1 MSKNLSIKKVL
12 KAVLPLIVGAAIAVV
27 PPPQGLEL
35 NAWLYFALFAAVI
48 TGLILEP
55 LPAAAIGVI
64 GVVAATVSGLVFPKP
79 GDAIRWALSGF
90 SNTVVWLIFAA
101 FLFAYGYNKT
111 GLGKRIA
118 LLFIRFLGGRTL
130 GLAYAIGL
138 SDIALAPFMPS
149 NTARGGGTI
158 YPIISNIP
166 PMYGSRPGDGTERKI
181 GAYIMWN
188 TFAINCVTSSM
199 FITALAPNLLVV
211 SLAAQQK
218 ITLEWLPWFI
228 GFAPVGLLLVATI
241 PFITYRLYPPE
252 IKSSPEVPKWA
263 SQELAKLGRITAK
276 EIVFLAGVVLALI
289 LWTLGTDLID
299 ATATALLV
307 VAIMLVARVFDWR
320 DIISNSAA
328 WNVLVWFGT
337 LVTLADGLARVGF
350 VKYAANEFTK
360 VIGGFDATLVLVL
373 IVLFYF
379 FIHYAFASI
388 TAHVTA
394 VFPVIIATIITF
406 FGQQPLFAAYLLAYT
421 HGIMGVISPYAT
433 GPAPIF
439 YGSGYIKSS
448 EFWRLGLVFGLLY
461 IAALLV
467 IGIPWLST
475 LY

>member
-1 MSKNLSIKKVL
+1 ML
-12 KAVLPLIVGAAIAVV
+12 KGVIPILLGVIIAVI
-27 PPPQGLEL
+27 PPPAGLQL

-48 TGLILEP
+48 AGLVLEP
-55 LPAAAIGVI
+55 IPAAAIGVI

-79 GDAIRWALSGF
+79 GDAVRWALSGF
-90 SNTVVWLIFAA
+90 SNTIVWLIFAA

-118 LLFIRFLGGRTL
+118 LYFIRFLGGRTL

-166 PMYGSRPGDGTERKI
+166 PMYGSKPGDGTERKI
-181 GAYIMWN
+181 GSYIMWN
-188 TFAINCVTSSM
+188 AFAINCVTSSM

-211 SLAAQQK
+211 SLAAAQK

-228 GFAPVGLLLVATI
+228 GFAPVGLLLVATV
-241 PFITYRLYPPE
+241 PLITYKLYPPE
-252 IKSSPEVPKWA
+252 IKRSPEVTQWA
-263 SQELAKLGRITAK
+263 SQELSKLGRISIK
-276 EIVFLAGVVLALI
+276 EIVFLGGVVLALL
-289 LWTLGTDLID
+289 LWTLGTDFID

-307 VAIMLVARVFDWR
+307 VSIMLVARIFDWR
-320 DIISNSAA
+320 DILSNTAA

-350 VKYAANEFTK
+350 VKYAADAFTK
-360 VIGGFDATLVLVL
+360 TIGGFDPTTVL
-373 IVLFYF
+373 ILIILFYF

-394 VFPVIIATIITF
+394 VFPVVIASLLTF
-406 FGQQPLFAAYLLAYT
+406 FSPQPLFAAFALAYT

-448 EFWRLGLVFGLLY
+448 DFWKLGFIFGLIYL
-461 IAALLV
+461 IALIV

-475 LY
+475 IY

>member
-1 MSKNLSIKKVL
+1 MRKKLL
-12 KAVLPLIVGAAIAVV
+12 KGVIPVMIGILIALIPR
-27 PPPQGLEL
+27 PPGLEL
-35 NAWLYFALFAAVI
+35 NAWIYFALFAAVI
-48 TGLILEP
+48 AGLVLEP

-90 SNTVVWLIFAA
+90 SNTVVWLIFTA

-111 GLGKRIA
+111 GLGKRIS
-118 LLFIRFLGGRTL
+118 LYFIKHLGGRTL
-130 GLAYAIGL
+130 GLAYAISL
-138 SDIALAPFMPS
+138 SDLALAPFMPS

-188 TFAINCVTSSM
+188 AFAVNCVTSSM

-211 SLAAQQK
+211 SLAAAQK

-228 GFAPVGLLLVATI
+228 GFAPVGLLLIGTVPI
-241 PFITYRLYPPE
+241 ITYLIYPPE
-252 IKSSPEVPKWA
+252 VKVSPEVPRWA
-263 SQELAKLGRITAK
+263 SEELGKLGKLSVK
-276 EIVFLAGVVLALI
+276 ELVFLGGVVLALI
-289 LWTLGTDLID
+289 LWTIGSDYID

-307 VAIMLVARVFDWR
+307 VSIMLVAGIFEWR
-320 DIISNSAA
+320 DILSNTAA

-350 VKYAANEFTK
+350 VKYAAGEFTK
-360 VIGGFDATLVLVL
+360 LIGGLDPTVVLVL
-373 IVLFYF
+373 ILLFYY

-394 VFPVIIATIITF
+394 VFPVIITVLLTF
-406 FGQQPLFAAYLLAYT
+406 FSQHPLLAAFAVAYT

-439 YGSGYIKSS
+439 YGSGYIKGSD
-448 EFWRLGLVFGLLY
+448 FWRLGFIYGLIY
-461 IAALLV
+461 IIFLIA
-467 IGIPWLST
+467 IGLPWLSVI
-475 LY
+475 Y